1 MAIGLVRKAAAMTS
15 GTRTPGRTGV
25 SPEEFGYLSG
35 GPGRAAEV
43 AVVRLLEAGLLR
55 ISREGVVSA
64 VAATAAGA
72 ATPLEAY
79 ALGAARTGRMLGELI
94 KSTATSDALAALK
107 QHLVDRGFL
116 ASAGRRK
123 FWGAVRTLT
132 LVGAFVAMA
141 SVAVFHFNVGYAIL
155 LLLLALVVRWF
166 AGRMRKPVRRAG
178 RREAARITV
187 MSNDRLGIVA
197 QHGLAGRIGQFPQ
210 QYYVWEMLGIAPSA
224 GATLRRGK
232 RRTARQND
240 GAYYASSCNSCSSC
254 SSGCGADNSGCGS
267 SGSSCGSSDSGSS
280 DSGSSCSSG
289 SSCGSSCGG
298 GGGD

>member
-15 GTRTPGRTGV
+15 GTKISGRTGI

-64 VAATAAGA
+64 VSATAHGA

-79 ALGAARTGRMLGELI
+79 ALGAARTGRMLGDLV
-94 KSTATSDALAALK
+94 KSTAGSDALSGLK

-116 ASAGRRK
+116 ASPGRRK
-123 FWGAVRTLT
+123 FWGAVRGLT

-141 SVAVFHFNVGYAIL
+141 SVALFHLNVGYAIL
-155 LLLLALVVRWF
+155 LLLLALVVRWL
-166 AGRMRKPVRRAG
+166 AGRMRKPVRRSG
-178 RREAARITV
+178 RREARKVTV
-187 MSNDRLGIVA
+187 MSNDRIGIVA
-197 QHGLAGRIGQFPQ
+197 QHGLAGRIGQFPNQ
-210 QYYVWEMLGIAPSA
+210 HYVWEMLGIVPSA

-232 RRTARQND
+232 RKSAGQND
-240 GAYYASSCNSCSSC
+240 GAYYASSCSSC

>member
-1 MAIGLVRKAAAMTS
+1 MAIGLVREAAAMTS
-15 GTRTPGRTGV
+15 GTRTPGRTGI

-79 ALGAARTGRMLGELI
+79 ALGAARSGRMLGDLI
-94 KSTATSDALAALK
+94 KSTATSDALTALK

-116 ASAGRRK
+116 VSAGRRK
-123 FWGAVRTLT
+123 FWGAVRALT
-132 LVGAFVAMA
+132 LVAAFVAMA
-141 SVAVFHFNVGYAIL
+141 SVAVFHFNLGYAIL

-166 AGRMRKPVRRAG
+166 AGRMRKPVRRSG
-178 RREAARITV
+178 RREARMVTV
-187 MSNDRLGIVA
+187 MSNDRVGIVA
-197 QHGLAGRIGQFPQ
+197 QHGLTGRLGQFPQ
-210 QYYVWEMLGIAPSA
+210 QHYVWEMLGIVPSA

-232 RRTARQND
+232 KPSTARQND

-254 SSGCGADNSGCGS
+254 SSGCGADSSGCGS
-267 SGSSCGSSDSGSS
+267 SGSSCGSS